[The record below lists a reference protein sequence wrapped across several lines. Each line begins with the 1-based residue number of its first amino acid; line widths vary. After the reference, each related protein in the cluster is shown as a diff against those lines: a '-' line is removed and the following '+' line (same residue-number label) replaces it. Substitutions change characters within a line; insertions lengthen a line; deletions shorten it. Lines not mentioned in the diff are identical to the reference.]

1 MQFFVNLPLPLG
13 HMTKKCQDGATK
25 LALLLRIGNV
35 ARLRWGA
42 KAYNYGADVPARRAK
57 MWRMPGSKCGA
68 DRAQNVA
75 QTGLKM
81 WRRPGSK
88 CGTDR
93 AQNVAHAGLK
103 MWRRR
108 GLRCSISKKQL
119 LKTLINSRKLADVLT
134 CSHDKVYLY
143 MYLIPNSSVWQQSAA
158 SKPQLGNRTDCGI
171 TTTGV
176 QECYFDC
183 ITR

>member
-1 MQFFVNLPLPLG
+1 MSRWCNKVGITFEDW
-13 HMTKKCQDGATK
+13 KCSAVAVRRKGIQLWCRCSGATRK
-25 LALLLRIGNV
+25 NV
-35 ARLRWGA
+35 AHA
-42 KAYNYGADVPARRAK
+42 
-57 MWRMPGSKCGA
+57 
-68 DRAQNVA
+68 
-75 QTGLKM
+75 GLKM

-176 QECYFDC
+176 KECYFDC